1 MKIRK
6 LLALPLIP
14 IYRNVGFFVFMYI
27 LGAVCALSTLPDTRG
42 ATLYENLWLELFVDD
57 YAACLVLSL
66 LPRRL
71 RGIGRAVAYTVLYAT
86 ALADVYCF
94 GKFGSTLNPSM
105 LMLVGET
112 DSREAGE
119 FLRSYLTPE
128 VLRGPVGNVVCV
140 LALHVAW
147 SLRRRIF
154 RKLSYRRRMLALGR
168 IQRLRARMAAVEPV
182 AGIIVAAVVVWAAVA
197 SAGNKAG
204 CHRLMSA
211 SSVGEVEHLLTAKDH
226 GVMYMPIY
234 RLAFSIRSNQLAARQ
249 IEQLIGASTKARVD
263 SCSYTSPHIV
273 LIIGESGVGKEII
286 PRVIHDNSP
295 RRREKYF
302 AINCGSI
309 PEGTIDS
316 ELFGHE
322 KGSFT
327 GAIGESEGYFGIAN
341 KGTIFL
347 DEVGELPIQTQARLL
362 RVLETGEY
370 IRVGGTE
377 IMKTDVR
384 IVAATNVNMRKAVSE
399 GRFRE
404 DLYYRLNTIPIQ
416 MPALRERGDDILL
429 LFRLFA
435 MQMAEKYRLP
445 KISLSDEA
453 KQIMLKYKWP
463 GNVRQLK
470 NITEQMSVLSREREI
485 DAQTLTQFIPRDEES
500 TQLATI
506 QKDGKDDHSY
516 ASERELLYKILYELK
531 GNVSD
536 LRREMNSLRKQLD
549 EARQL
554 GGTGGYVSPV
564 QPNTQVAPVSS
575 VSPVPAVSS
584 VPSVSPVSSV
594 PPITDLDELQHIR
607 QEIATRGIRGTYKPE
622 AEDAEIEE
630 IKEENEN
637 LNLSDLS
644 KQMIE
649 KALERN
655 NGNRKKAA
663 EELGISDRTLYRKI
677 NKYKL

>member
-1 MKIRK
+1 MDNSELQKIKQRYN
-6 LLALPLIP
+6 I
-14 IYRNVGFFVFMYI
+14 
-27 LGAVCALSTLPDTRG
+27 
-42 ATLYENLWLELFVDD
+42 
-57 YAACLVLSL
+57 
-66 LPRRL
+66 
-71 RGIGRAVAYTVLYAT
+71 
-86 ALADVYCF
+86 
-94 GKFGSTLNPSM
+94 
-105 LMLVGET
+105 
-112 DSREAGE
+112 
-119 FLRSYLTPE
+119 
-128 VLRGPVGNVVCV
+128 VGNSDG
-140 LALHVAW
+140 LNRALDVA
-147 SLRRRIF
+147 LQVAPTD
-154 RKLSYRRRMLALGR
+154 LS
-168 IQRLRARMAAVEPV
+168 
-182 AGIIVAAVVVWAAVA
+182 
-197 SAGNKAG
+197 
-204 CHRLMSA
+204 
-211 SSVGEVEHLLTAKDH
+211 
-226 GVMYMPIY
+226 
-234 RLAFSIRSNQLAARQ
+234 
-249 IEQLIGASTKARVD
+249 
-263 SCSYTSPHIV
+263 V

-377 IMKTDVR
+377 IRKTNVR

-416 MPALRERGDDILL
+416 MPPLRERGGDILL

-435 MQMAEKYRLP
+435 MQMAEKYHLP
-445 KISLSDEA
+445 KISLSEDA
-453 KQIMLKYKWP
+453 KQLMLKYKWP

-470 NITEQMSVLSREREI
+470 NITEQMSVLSKEREI
-485 DAQTLTQFIPRDEES
+485 GLDALLQFIPKDEES
-500 TQLATI
+500 TQLAPI
-506 QKDGKDDHSY
+506 PQQSVGQHSY
-516 ASERELLYKILYELK
+516 ESEREILYKILYELR

-549 EARQL
+549 EARGLNGAQ
-554 GGTGGYVSPV
+554 GFSQS
-564 QPNTQVAPVSS
+564 QPIDNSII
-575 VSPVPAVSS
+575 PANYPMDVT
-584 VPSVSPVSSV
+584 PSRASDIIQSHSDMLNSHS
-594 PPITDLDELQHIR
+594 DLIHSR
-607 QEIATRGIRGTYKPE
+607 PE
-622 AEDAEIEE
+622 AQEVEAEE
-630 IKEENEN
+630 IKDFDNEEMSENES
-637 LNLSDLS
+637 LNLSRLGR
-644 KQMIE
+644 QMIE

-663 EELGISDRTLYRKI
+663 DELGISDRTLYRRIK
-677 NKYKL
+677 KYGLGND

>member
-1 MKIRK
+1 MDTSELQKIKQRYN
-6 LLALPLIP
+6 I
-14 IYRNVGFFVFMYI
+14 
-27 LGAVCALSTLPDTRG
+27 
-42 ATLYENLWLELFVDD
+42 
-57 YAACLVLSL
+57 
-66 LPRRL
+66 
-71 RGIGRAVAYTVLYAT
+71 
-86 ALADVYCF
+86 
-94 GKFGSTLNPSM
+94 
-105 LMLVGET
+105 
-112 DSREAGE
+112 
-119 FLRSYLTPE
+119 
-128 VLRGPVGNVVCV
+128 VGNSDG
-140 LALHVAW
+140 LNHALDVA
-147 SLRRRIF
+147 L
-154 RKLSYRRRMLALGR
+154 
-168 IQRLRARMAAVEPV
+168 Q
-182 AGIIVAAVVVWAAVA
+182 VAATDL
-197 SAGNKAG
+197 S
-204 CHRLMSA
+204 
-211 SSVGEVEHLLTAKDH
+211 
-226 GVMYMPIY
+226 
-234 RLAFSIRSNQLAARQ
+234 
-249 IEQLIGASTKARVD
+249 
-263 SCSYTSPHIV
+263 V

-370 IRVGGTE
+370 IRVGGQE
-377 IMKTDVR
+377 IRKTDVR

-416 MPALRERGDDILL
+416 MPPLRERGNDILL

-445 KISLSDEA
+445 KITLSDEA
-453 KQIMLKYKWP
+453 KAIMLKYKWP

-470 NITEQMSVLSREREI
+470 NITEQMSVLSKEREI
-485 DAQTLTQFIPRDEES
+485 DAHTLTQFIPQDEET

-506 QKDGKDDHSY
+506 SQGNKGEHSY
-516 ASERELLYKILYELK
+516 ENERELLYKILYELR

-536 LRREMNSLRKQLD
+536 LRRDMSSLRKQLD

-554 GGTGGYVSPV
+554 NGANGFTSPRTISTDSPHYPAPINNTQDMHPSPV
-564 QPNTQVAPVSS
+564 
-575 VSPVPAVSS
+575 
-584 VPSVSPVSSV
+584 
-594 PPITDLDELQHIR
+594 
-607 QEIATRGIRGTYKPE
+607 
-622 AEDAEIEE
+622 AEDAVAEE
-630 IKEENEN
+630 INEPESLN
-637 LNLSDLS
+637 LNDLGRHL
-644 KQMIE
+644 IE

-663 EELGISDRTLYRKI
+663 EELGISDRTLYRRIKQ
-677 NKYKL
+677 YKLDDESL